1 MPIEYDPAEMPG
13 AQQVL
18 NGTRALL
25 QYLHASKITVAPSL
39 VLVALAQHSRGMSE
53 DQLLEELG
61 MSEAELG
68 AVRQSLHR
76 HRLIA
81 THRGDFHTLTEEGRI
96 RVTALIQAVL
106 MTAE

>member
-1 MPIEYDPAEMPG
+1 
-13 AQQVL
+13 
-18 NGTRALL
+18 
-25 QYLHASKITVAPSL
+25 
-39 VLVALAQHSRGMSE
+39 MSE

-96 RVTALIQAVL
+96 RVTALIQPSS
-106 MTAE
+106 